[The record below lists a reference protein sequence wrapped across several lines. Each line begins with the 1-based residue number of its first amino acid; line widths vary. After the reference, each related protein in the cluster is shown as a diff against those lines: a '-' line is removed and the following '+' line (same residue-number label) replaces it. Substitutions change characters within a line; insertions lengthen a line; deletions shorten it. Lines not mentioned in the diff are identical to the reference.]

1 MVHETLG
8 KEFSSGAPGQSL
20 ASTVASSPSKASMF
34 SVGWVL
40 ISQGP
45 VGTPRA
51 FSSGSKF
58 LRAGSSSGSL
68 LLLLFPS
75 PLALSPELFPAD
87 KKGLL

>member
-1 MVHETLG
+1 MVHDTLG

-20 ASTVASSPSKASMF
+20 ASTVASSPSKASIF

-51 FSSGSKF
+51 FSSGSKS

-68 LLLLFPS
+68 LLLLPS
-75 PLALSPELFPAD
+75 PLALSPLLFPAD

>member
-1 MVHETLG
+1 MG
-8 KEFSSGAPGQSL
+8 KEFSFGSPGQSL

-51 FSSGSKF
+51 FSSGSKS

-68 LLLLFPS
+68 LLLLPFPS

-87 KKGLL
+87 KKGFL